1 MKITLLR
8 SLVMAGALLCFGL
21 SQAQEVS
28 GTVSDAVGPLPG
40 ASVVVKG
47 TTNGTQTD
55 FDGNYTI
62 DGLDDDAI
70 LVFSYIGYS
79 NQEIPVAGQATI
91 DVVLQEDAQALDEV
105 VIVGYG
111 SQAKKEI
118 TSSVV
123 SVSTEDFN
131 QGVVQEPT
139 QLLQGKV
146 AGLSVVN
153 RGGNPNQEPV
163 IRLRGISTVGG
174 NQQPLVVIDG
184 ILGGSL
190 NSVDPADIENITVLK
205 DGSAAAIY
213 GSRGSAGVIVVTTK
227 RGKAGQP
234 LRVSYNGQL
243 GVSTIAN
250 QIEIMDRDEFLA
262 VGGNDLGSDTD
273 WRDEVTQT
281 GIAQVHNIAASGG
294 GESFNYRVAANIRD
308 TDNILINSGFQ
319 QFNFRTNFT
328 GLLFDDKLKIDV
340 NAAFTQRDSQ
350 IGFNEALRYATSY
363 NPTAPVFGAD
373 APFPFNSAQFG
384 GYFETLGLFDSFN
397 PVAIAELNRNDRF
410 ATTLNYGVNL
420 NYRVTDNLT
429 VNLNYA
435 AQNIKE
441 DANIYYP
448 TTGYWRGNALS
459 PTRRGRADF
468 GNLERRFRLLEG
480 YAAYTN
486 TFADKFN
493 FTFTAGYSFQENDFN
508 YNYFQIGDFPPGVD
522 FDFSNNIN
530 AAQDLLEA
538 GRIEADSGR
547 EDGDRIIRFF
557 GRLNMTF
564 DDAIYFDA
572 SISREGSSRFGTENQ
587 WGIFPAIGAG
597 ADLNKYLEL
606 PNVNLLKV
614 RAGWGLTG
622 AIPPAVGLY
631 QQIFNVQNGV
641 DGQSGAATT
650 QDNGRAANPDLK
662 WEEKSEFNFG
672 VEFAMDRFGA
682 TADYFIRD
690 IRDFV
695 TFANVDAAEFGGF
708 DRRWQNSG
716 QLGVTGFELSANYD
730 VIRNDKLTY
739 NTGVIFTQN
748 KNTLEENPQGDQV
761 DGNLGAPGQNNTN
774 VIRIKE
780 GEEVGQIW
788 GPVFSGN
795 VDANGTPILLDI
807 NGDGELV
814 TGQGSALDDNA
825 DFRVLGNGIPD
836 FEIGWTN
843 QVTFGNWDANVFFR
857 AVVGHSLVNSFRAFY
872 EPIIGSQASYNFVNT
887 KLQRDDIRTAQFS
900 DYYVEKADFLR
911 LDNMSIGYNFDLKET
926 SYIKGLRL
934 SLAAQNLF
942 TITGYSGVD
951 PEPSLQDGGL
961 PAGELRGDDPN
972 DQIDEIQANPLIA
985 GIERREAYFT
995 STTITLGLNVNF

>member
-79 NQEIPVAGQATI
+79 NQEIPVAGQTTI
-91 DVVLQEDAQALDEV
+91 EVVLQEDAQALDEV

-250 QIEIMDRDEFLA
+250 QIEIMDRGEFLA

-363 NPTAPVFGAD
+363 NPTAPVFGDD

-410 ATTLNYGVNL
+410 ATTLNYG
-420 NYRVTDNLT
+420 
-429 VNLNYA
+429 
-435 AQNIKE
+435 
-441 DANIYYP
+441 
-448 TTGYWRGNALS
+448 
-459 PTRRGRADF
+459 
-468 GNLERRFRLLEG
+468 
-480 YAAYTN
+480 
-486 TFADKFN
+486 
-493 FTFTAGYSFQENDFN
+493 
-508 YNYFQIGDFPPGVD
+508 
-522 FDFSNNIN
+522 
-530 AAQDLLEA
+530 
-538 GRIEADSGR
+538 
-547 EDGDRIIRFF
+547 
-557 GRLNMTF
+557 
-564 DDAIYFDA
+564 
-572 SISREGSSRFGTENQ
+572 
-587 WGIFPAIGAG
+587 
-597 ADLNKYLEL
+597 
-606 PNVNLLKV
+606 
-614 RAGWGLTG
+614 
-622 AIPPAVGLY
+622 
-631 QQIFNVQNGV
+631 
-641 DGQSGAATT
+641 
-650 QDNGRAANPDLK
+650 
-662 WEEKSEFNFG
+662 
-672 VEFAMDRFGA
+672 
-682 TADYFIRD
+682 
-690 IRDFV
+690 
-695 TFANVDAAEFGGF
+695 
-708 DRRWQNSG
+708 
-716 QLGVTGFELSANYD
+716 
-730 VIRNDKLTY
+730 
-739 NTGVIFTQN
+739 
-748 KNTLEENPQGDQV
+748 
-761 DGNLGAPGQNNTN
+761 
-774 VIRIKE
+774 
-780 GEEVGQIW
+780 
-788 GPVFSGN
+788 
-795 VDANGTPILLDI
+795 
-807 NGDGELV
+807 
-814 TGQGSALDDNA
+814 
-825 DFRVLGNGIPD
+825 
-836 FEIGWTN
+836 EI
-843 QVTFGNWDANVFFR
+843 
-857 AVVGHSLVNSFRAFY
+857 
-872 EPIIGSQASYNFVNT
+872 
-887 KLQRDDIRTAQFS
+887 
-900 DYYVEKADFLR
+900 
-911 LDNMSIGYNFDLKET
+911 
-926 SYIKGLRL
+926 
-934 SLAAQNLF
+934 
-942 TITGYSGVD
+942 
-951 PEPSLQDGGL
+951 
-961 PAGELRGDDPN
+961 
-972 DQIDEIQANPLIA
+972 
-985 GIERREAYFT
+985 
-995 STTITLGLNVNF
+995 